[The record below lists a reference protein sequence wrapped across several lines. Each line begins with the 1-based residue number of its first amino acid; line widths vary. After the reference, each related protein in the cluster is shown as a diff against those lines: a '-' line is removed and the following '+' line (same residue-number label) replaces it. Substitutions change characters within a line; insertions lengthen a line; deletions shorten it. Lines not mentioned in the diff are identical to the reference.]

1 MNTRTILDS
10 YSPSPKWLRYV
21 LIYLSLFLGSILTK
35 IHIKGRHHI
44 PENGP
49 YIVAINH
56 FSMVDPAFVIYAL
69 QRPVSFLAASDQPI
83 PWFYKWAT
91 WFYGFIPTNR
101 IKLAPST
108 IKQAKKVLKE
118 NEILGI
124 FPEGTTT
131 DKVLRNAKRGV
142 VYLST
147 LDNTPILPVGISGL
161 EHEWNN
167 WLRGV
172 KPRVRIEIGK
182 PFYTFDNAKNL
193 ISKSQRMEIIGKII
207 MCRIAA
213 LLPEKTHGIFK
224 NDKKILQFRKEN
236 Q

>member
-1 MNTRTILDS
+1 MKAHTILNS
-10 YSPSPKWLRYV
+10 YSPSPKWLRYA
-21 LIYLSLFLGSILTK
+21 LSYLSLFLGSLLTK
-35 IHIKGRHHI
+35 ITLKGRHHI

-56 FSMVDPAFVIYAL
+56 FSMVDPAFVVYAL

-108 IKQAKKVLKE
+108 IKQAKKVLQK

-131 DKVLRNAKRGV
+131 DKVLRSAKRGV

-147 LDNTPILPVGISGL
+147 MNNTPILPVGISGL
-161 EHEWNN
+161 EYEWNN

-172 KPRVRIEIGK
+172 KPKVRIEIGR
-182 PFYTFDNAKNL
+182 PFYPSENIKKET
-193 ISKSQRMEIIGKII
+193 SKRQSMDIIGETI

-236 Q
+236 H